1 MAKWTLYDPVTVYT
15 YTFQA
20 NPDGEALVAAKTL
33 TYESTAAPSGG
44 LLVYE
49 GNDQPTTLTLSG
61 TLLSVD
67 QYHNMM
73 DFYAMRHQV
82 QLTDDLNRV
91 RWVYITSFAPT
102 RVRSAT
108 FPWKATFSLVCYVL
122 AETLGTNVFNANPV
136 LG

>member
-1 MAKWTLYDPVTVYT
+1 MAKWILYDPVSVYT
-15 YTFQA
+15 YVFQA
-20 NPDGEALVAAKTL
+20 NADGDSAVAAKTL

-49 GNDQPTTLTLSG
+49 GNDQPTTLTLTG

-73 DFYAMRHQV
+73 DFYTMRHQV

-91 RWVYITSFAPT
+91 RWVYFTSFSPV

-108 FPWKATFSLVCYVL
+108 FPWKHTWTAVLYVL